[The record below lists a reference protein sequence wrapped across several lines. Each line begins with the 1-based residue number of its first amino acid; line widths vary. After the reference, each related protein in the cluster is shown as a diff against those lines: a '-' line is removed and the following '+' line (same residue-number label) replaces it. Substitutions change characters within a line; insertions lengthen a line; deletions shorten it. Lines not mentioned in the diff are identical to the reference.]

1 MKIREISP
9 KFIDMA
15 KRGVCTLVAAILIA
29 IPHTGTTETK
39 VETSVRS
46 QTKFVQEYK
55 SDIVVSDRSLDEVK
69 LEIEH
74 ALSFVDL
81 EERPTFI
88 LTTHWVKSSNYEVG
102 KGYAKDN
109 REYVRR
115 VYTFTINEKFNPE
128 YFEGDLEKIAL
139 FFRDNEN
146 ASEIFEMIDVKTE
159 TIMVSEEKEKSINTK
174 EDVLEV
180 EGTNISLRFL
190 SREEQKSIE
199 EKEKREQTREIILG
213 SAAFLF
219 VILIMIIRYKKYGIM
234 GLK

>member
-15 KRGVCTLVAAILIA
+15 KRGVCTLLTAILIA
-29 IPHTGTTETK
+29 IPYTGKAETE

-46 QTKFVQEYK
+46 QTKIVQEYK
-55 SDIVVSDRSLDEVK
+55 NDIVVSNRSLDEVK
-69 LEIEH
+69 EDIEH

-88 LTTHWVKSSNYEVG
+88 LTTHWVKSSNYDVG

-109 REYVRR
+109 REYVRK
-115 VYTFTINEKFNPE
+115 VYKFTINEKFNPE

-146 ASEIFEMIDVKTE
+146 ASKIFEMLDVQTE
-159 TIMVSEEKEKSINTK
+159 TVIVSEEQEKSINTK
-174 EDVLEV
+174 EDILEV

-199 EKEKREQTREIILG
+199 EKAQQEQTGEIVLCSIPMIIIIII
-213 SAAFLF
+213 S
-219 VILIMIIRYKKYGIM
+219 IIRYKKYGIM
-234 GLK
+234 AFK